1 MKLLE
6 RIAKQSVTTMIRLAC
21 ILAVAGL
28 TLMMISVLIP
38 RPLMVIGAMSLGHP
52 LGIGAFLCYLTAVVL
67 DTASRERSAP
77 PNDENHSAGRRDESE
92 TPSARG

>member
-6 RIAKQSVTTMIRLAC
+6 RIAKQSVTTMLRLAC

-28 TLMMISVLIP
+28 SLMMISVLIP

-52 LGIGAFLCYLTAVVL
+52 LGIGAFLCYLTAVIL
-67 DTASRERSAP
+67 DTVKNERAARPHDKSHGDP
-77 PNDENHSAGRRDESE
+77 RRDEPE
-92 TPSARG
+92 TPSAQG